1 MQGRPRPPAPAPRDE
16 DDYADYVQPDPRPPL
31 HIASD
36 RARKNRESQ
45 FQQPPQQLTS
55 SGRPHASTY
64 LDLGPE
70 STKQNERADS
80 EVPVE
85 IYTDMENQ

>member
-1 MQGRPRPPAPAPRDE
+1 
-16 DDYADYVQPDPRPPL
+16 
-31 HIASD
+31 
-36 RARKNRESQ
+36 
-45 FQQPPQQLTS
+45 
-55 SGRPHASTY
+55 
-64 LDLGPE
+64 LGPE